1 MGGGFPPGYKNFEIM
16 AENKTVF
23 VTLIESAVAK
33 IKVEVRLEDL
43 FKSEKMTAT
52 DRMNFLHN
60 VLNFAATDDLADELM
75 LRGYYVTKK
84 TEEE

>member
-1 MGGGFPPGYKNFEIM
+1 MGGAPHPGTKNFELM
-16 AENKTVF
+16 VENKTVF
-23 VTLIESAVAK
+23 VTLTKSAVAK

-43 FKSEKMTAT
+43 FRSEKMTAT

-60 VLNFAATDDLADELM
+60 VLNFAATEDLADELM

-84 TEEE
+84 TEEK

>member
-1 MGGGFPPGYKNFEIM
+1 MGGGFPPGYKNFELM
-16 AENKTVF
+16 VENKTVF

-33 IKVEVRLEDL
+33 IKVEARLEDL
-43 FKSEKMTAT
+43 FRSEKMTAT

-60 VLNFAATDDLADELM
+60 VLNFAATEDLADELM

-84 TEEE
+84 TEEK